1 MVLES
6 VLVSS
11 FTSGWPVL
19 PAPLAKQI
27 VFSPLYIFA
36 SLQVSQETG
45 NMIWYPHLFNT
56 FPQFA
61 VIPTVKDFNTVNQA
75 DVFLEFPCFLYDQW
89 LHRVGFSWGKK
100 KIEATNHTVF
110 LWSWASQPVCLL
122 SAFQIRLIFALYKS
136 PGLLAVLSRMC
147 KKKYQFIP
155 FYC

>member
-1 MVLES
+1 MDREAWRAAVHGVAKSRTRLSDWTELNWPAYRFLRRQIRWSGIPISLRIFQFVL
-6 VLVSS
+6 
-11 FTSGWPVL
+11 T
-19 PAPLAKQI
+19 
-27 VFSPLYIFA
+27 
-36 SLQVSQETG
+36 
-45 NMIWYPHLFNT
+45 H
-56 FPQFA
+56 
-61 VIPTVKDFNTVNQA
+61 TVKGFSVVNEV

-122 SAFQIRLIFALYKS
+122 SAFQIQLIFALYKS
-136 PGLLAVLSRMC
+136 PGLLAALSRMC